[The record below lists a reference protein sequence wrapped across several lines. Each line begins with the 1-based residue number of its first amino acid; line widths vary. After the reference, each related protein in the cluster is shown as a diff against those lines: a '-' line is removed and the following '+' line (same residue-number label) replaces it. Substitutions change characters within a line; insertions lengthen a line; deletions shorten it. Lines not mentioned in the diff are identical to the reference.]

1 MGFRHVPQRGFPG
14 PSEIP
19 RLRHPRVSI
28 HPKTKRIMS
37 INHSVPHPKIFQ
49 IIQKVVTVARKGLHH
64 KEAHLLA
71 PAFLKGQ
78 MPVSLAL
85 ATRISKIII
94 QEWIFH
100 QEKWEQRMLGPV
112 AQQAAQLVALQQDQQ
127 EMWLV
132 LPLELE
138 LELALV
144 RQQAAPQVVL
154 RPVVQQQ
161 ELQ

>member
-1 MGFRHVPQRGFPG
+1 M
-14 PSEIP
+14 
-19 RLRHPRVSI
+19 
-28 HPKTKRIMS
+28 
-37 INHSVPHPKIFQ
+37 
-49 IIQKVVTVARKGLHH
+49 
-64 KEAHLLA
+64 A